1 MQKSATVEYRWGI
14 EVFTFSVCQVDYK
27 DMGTANEFAEYE
39 SELEARGLEISPIG
53 PVSRGECS
61 EIMEMMALA
70 DKGIRPY

>member
-1 MQKSATVEYRWGI
+1 
-14 EVFTFSVCQVDYK
+14 
-27 DMGTANEFAEYE
+27 MGTANEFAEYE